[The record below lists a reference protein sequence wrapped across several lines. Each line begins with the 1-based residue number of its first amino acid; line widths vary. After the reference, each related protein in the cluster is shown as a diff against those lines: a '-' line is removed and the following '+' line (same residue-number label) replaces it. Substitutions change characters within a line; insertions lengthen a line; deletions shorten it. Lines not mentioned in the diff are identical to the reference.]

1 MVSDIF
7 PFKHVNRMMQTFGFA
22 LFVFCIGTT
31 TAFACICGKTSTC
44 EQFNYYDAIFVGKA
58 VRIDREA
65 KDEWKTESTVFE
77 IKETFYGEKA
87 RSISVQNKSGFSC
100 NAEFEVGQ
108 TYLVFAKGD
117 RKDGFGTGFCSGN
130 LPINYAQEEIA
141 KLRLMS
147 KEKGDGRLQGRVLGQ
162 FSGKGTREDRI
173 PLKSVR
179 LDIVEKTSMR
189 QYTTSTD
196 EEGRYQI
203 AVPPGNY
210 VVTAVTPP
218 KAVLSFR
225 DEREFENVRSGGCSE
240 GYFIFSNKNQIS
252 GRVVDAN
259 GRPVP
264 YVRVELVSIDKP
276 SSYLGGM
283 SDDSNTNGE
292 FAIEQI
298 PKGKY
303 TLSVNY
309 NNNPHPEHPFPT
321 TFYPSGSLRSV
332 AEVFDID
339 SGTTIDSLIWKLPKP
354 LEKQT
359 IMGSVAFEDGTPVVG
374 AKIDLFD
381 MAFPG
386 FYAGCYSIESKP
398 SKEEE
403 LSPVRSVSFRSSGPT
418 CDLKTDASGRFQFG
432 IYKERTYRLSASI
445 TETINGKR
453 VVHEAESETFL
464 LSDQPHSVKLIIKKT
479 PIDKIQ

>member
-1 MVSDIF
+1 MRTI
-7 PFKHVNRMMQTFGFA
+7 GFA
-22 LFVFCIGTT
+22 LFVLGIGTT

-44 EQFNYYDAIFVGKA
+44 ERFNYYDAIFVGKA
-58 VRIDREA
+58 VRIDRET
-65 KDEWKTESTVFE
+65 KNEWKTESTVFE
-77 IKETFYGEKA
+77 VKETFYGEKA

-100 NAEFEVGQ
+100 DAEFEVGQ

-130 LPINYAQEEIA
+130 LPIIYAQEEIA
-141 KLRLMS
+141 KLRIMS
-147 KEKGDGRLQGRVLGQ
+147 KEKGDGKLQGRVLGQ
-162 FSGKGTREDRI
+162 FSGKGTREDRV
-173 PLKSVR
+173 PLKKVR
-179 LDIVEKTSMR
+179 LDIVEKTSKR
-189 QYTTSTD
+189 QYTTITD

-203 AVPPGNY
+203 AVPPGKY

-259 GRPVP
+259 SRLVP

-298 PKGKY
+298 PKGRY

-309 NNNPHPEHPFPT
+309 NVNPHPEHPFPT
-321 TFYPSGSLRSV
+321 TFYPSGSVRST
-332 AEVFDID
+332 AEVFEID
-339 SGTTIDSLIWKLPKP
+339 SDTIIDGLVWKLPMP
-354 LEKQT
+354 LETQT
-359 IMGSVAFEDGTPVVG
+359 MSGSVMFEDGTPVVG
-374 AKIDLFD
+374 AEIKLFD

-386 FYAGCYSIESKP
+386 FYAGCHFIESRDN
-398 SKEEE
+398 KEDDT
-403 LSPVRSVSFRSSGPT
+403 SPVRSVSMSLAGPT
-418 CDLKTDASGRFQFG
+418 CKLKTDPTGRFQFS

-453 VVHEAESETFL
+453 VVHGAESETFL

-479 PIDKIQ
+479 PIDKVQ